1 MSCTNSNEIYNN
13 IKNLIILSKEQI
25 NCIDNL
31 SIEEKGELLELLNIY
46 ITILKVFN
54 LILNIAFIYL
64 LINLFAKF
72 IKNIINSKENTVSEK
87 NASFNLIIKDK
98 VLSFNIKN
106 K

>member
-13 IKNLIILSKEQI
+13 MKNLIILSKEQI

-31 SIEEKGELLELLNIY
+31 SIEEKGKLFEVLNTY

-64 LINLFAKF
+64 LIHLFVKF
-72 IKNIINSKENTVSEK
+72 LKNIINV
-87 NASFNLIIKDK
+87 
-98 VLSFNIKN
+98 KN